1 MSIQTAWQNRL
12 LEVTIANGEH
22 NYLTLEMCR
31 ALVDAIE
38 AAEADR
44 STGAILIRAAGR
56 IFSGGIDLDE
66 AADPENTDHGFL
78 HHKLF
83 SISDRISKPIVAAV
97 QGAALA
103 EGMALLANAHVV
115 VAAQGTSFGLTEIR
129 AGLFPFAGFDA
140 LARAIGERRA
150 TELAL
155 TGRIF
160 AAPEALQMGLVH
172 EVAPAFEYDDR
183 AQDIAG
189 KLAYSSPE
197 AVHRGLEFVHKRR
210 SLSSLDSGTLGLKL
224 RAGLFRGEDFREG
237 WQAVRQQRPAKW
249 PSLEGR

>member
-1 MSIQTAWQNRL
+1 MSVRVQRQGRVRAITL
-12 LEVTIANGEH
+12 ANGES
-22 NYLTLEMCR
+22 NFLTLEMCR
-31 ALVDAIE
+31 AMVDAIE
-38 AAEADR
+38 EAEADR
-44 STGAILIRAAGR
+44 AVGAVLIEAEGR
-56 IFSGGIDLDE
+56 VFSGGIDLEE

-183 AQDIAG
+183 AQDIAR

-210 SLSSLDSGTLGLKL
+210 SLSSLDAGTLGLKL

-249 PSLEGR
+249 PSLEGQ

>member
-1 MSIQTAWQNRL
+1 MSVRVQDRGRL
-12 LEVTIANGEH
+12 RAVTLANGES
-22 NYLTLEMCR
+22 NFLTLEMCR
-31 ALVDAIE
+31 AIVDAIE
-38 AAEADR
+38 EAETDR
-44 STGAILIRAAGR
+44 GIGAILLEAEGR
-56 IFSGGIDLDE
+56 VFSGGIDLDE
-66 AADPENTDHGFL
+66 AADPDNTDHGFL

-83 SISDRISKPIVAAV
+83 SISDRISKPLVAAV
-97 QGAALA
+97 HGAALA
-103 EGMALLANAHVV
+103 EGMALVANAHVA

-129 AGLFPFAGFDA
+129 AGLFPFAGFEA
-140 LARAIGERRA
+140 LSRAIGERRA

-183 AQDIAG
+183 AQDIAA

-210 SLSSLDSGTLGLKL
+210 SLSALDAGTLGLKL

-237 WQAVRQQRPAKW
+237 WKAVREQRPAKW
-249 PSLEGR
+249 PSLEGH